1 MSFEAVERGKFGSPD
16 GALEEGQVSVLRSG
30 AATCLA
36 DDLSLVGIT
45 DKVVVLADR
54 SNNRVALRAPNDDDR
69 PAQIYPVRQILNKGK
84 PTGRV
89 QVSVLQ
95 GIRRLDLEPKA
106 LAGRY
111 DMTVTDNLIWWSFGG
126 LSRTDMR
133 IAKGGAGKPAQ
144 TNDGFQT
151 RPTRTSKQRPES
163 DELDGDD

>member
-1 MSFEAVERGKFGSPD
+1 MSFEAVERGKFGSAD
-16 GALEEGQVSVLRSG
+16 GAIEEGQVSVLKSG
-30 AATCLA
+30 AATCLV

-95 GIRRLDLEPKA
+95 GIRRLDLDPQA

-111 DMTVTDNLIWWSFGG
+111 DMTVTDNLIWWSFSE
-126 LSRTDMR
+126 LSVTDKR
-133 IAKGGAGKPAQ
+133 IAKGGAGKPA
-144 TNDGFQT
+144 
-151 RPTRTSKQRPES
+151 PTKTSKQQPES